1 MSLFQLFSIQTDIF
15 RSTEN
20 FLRVIDPKLENC
32 HQAKWQAE
40 QTPLTSA
47 HSDQCSVPGYDQV
60 QSILL

>member
-47 HSDQCSVPGYDQV
+47 HSDQCSVPG
-60 QSILL
+60 